1 MGQNSAIRGSGED
14 IDDEVNS
21 LAHTRFA
28 TLGSLLRRR
37 SRKIFLSYRRAD
49 APDVAERLQER
60 LGRQFGA
67 SNVFFDRADIEHGEL
82 WRDEVT
88 RHIRAADTVLVL
100 IGPKW
105 LEMLR
110 ARAKGDDVL
119 RFELATALEQKKQI
133 IPVLIGATL
142 MPHAGQLP
150 QEVRG
155 LTDFQALTISDDIDL
170 AMLTLLGRVKPGW
183 GLAVSWAFGNLGG
196 WAVAVVV
203 VVLALM
209 AFGLVER
216 GNKIANAAP
225 VRLLVGSGVAGALLG
240 TCVGF
245 PQWLVLR
252 PWFERARFLVPVY
265 IGLCMIAI
273 AVAVMSANW
282 GGDAGPGTGVL
293 MMVLLPVGF
302 GVMLWWVVSKELAH
316 AGWWSIANAAAP
328 FIGLVIAGLNHSD
341 AGKQQ
346 ARVESAG
353 VPPGLL
359 PIVDFL
365 LPIVFMSLLSGA
377 LLVWLMRISEIRR
390 K

>member
-1 MGQNSAIRGSGED
+1 
-14 IDDEVNS
+14 
-21 LAHTRFA
+21 
-28 TLGSLLRRR
+28 
-37 SRKIFLSYRRAD
+37 
-49 APDVAERLQER
+49 
-60 LGRQFGA
+60 
-67 SNVFFDRADIEHGEL
+67 
-82 WRDEVT
+82 
-88 RHIRAADTVLVL
+88 
-100 IGPKW
+100 
-105 LEMLR
+105 
-110 ARAKGDDVL
+110 
-119 RFELATALEQKKQI
+119 
-133 IPVLIGATL
+133 
-142 MPHAGQLP
+142 
-150 QEVRG
+150 
-155 LTDFQALTISDDIDL
+155 
-170 AMLTLLGRVKPGW
+170 MLTLLGRVKPGW

-196 WAVAVVV
+196 WSVAVVA
-203 VVLALM
+203 VVLTLM

-216 GNKIANAAP
+216 GNKIADAAP

-265 IGLCMIAI
+265 IGLCVIAI

-282 GGDAGPGTGVL
+282 GGDTGPGTGVL

-302 GVMLWWVVSKELAH
+302 GVMLWWVVSKELVH

-341 AGKQQ
+341 AGRQQ

-365 LPIVFMSLLSGA
+365 LPIVLMSLLSGA
-377 LLVWLMRISEIRR
+377 LLVWLMRTSEIRR